1 MFFPLPLLY
10 SLLPKFSSL
19 LLSLFYNTIL
29 PSSSPFNSDLPI
41 RQHSEPHLLRPRI
54 EGRRK
59 SEQGLAVGQQE
70 EYSSDDDDGKEVEVF
85 PTRFMAKKKVEIVCI
100 VK

>member
-1 MFFPLPLLY
+1 M
-10 SLLPKFSSL
+10 
-19 LLSLFYNTIL
+19 
-29 PSSSPFNSDLPI
+29 
-41 RQHSEPHLLRPRI
+41 

-85 PTRFMAKKKVEIVCI
+85 PTRFMAKKKVEIACV
-100 VK
+100 VEENVEDRVSFTNVFMLTR

>member
-1 MFFPLPLLY
+1 M
-10 SLLPKFSSL
+10 
-19 LLSLFYNTIL
+19 
-29 PSSSPFNSDLPI
+29 
-41 RQHSEPHLLRPRI
+41 

-85 PTRFMAKKKVEIVCI
+85 PTRFMAKKKVEMCV
-100 VK
+100 